1 MKASAA
7 VRADAPEVQPGEMLV
22 GLILADPKCR
32 ADAFALAQPALLR
45 DPFHRRIFEAAR
57 AMHDA
62 GELINSLT
70 LNSRI
75 KGDPAWRTMPHDYLE
90 TLRLAAPVTRN
101 VKQVVELLR
110 GEIGS
115 AAPADRTQY
124 ALKSVLTL
132 GAVPPPDYLI
142 KGLLAPNEVSVIYGE
157 PGSGKSFLA
166 SWASYLVAVGHTV
179 LGRRVRGAPVVYAAL
194 EGQVG
199 FERRLHALK
208 DAYGP
213 ARDFFWINQPADLHS
228 GFGDVEG
235 LIDAVL
241 QADARLLVIDT
252 LARAMGAGS
261 ENEGRDMGMVI
272 TALDQIR
279 RETGAHV
286 AIVHHCGKD
295 RDRGMRGH
303 SSLLGAADMALEV
316 KRSDSGTRS
325 VRIVKAKDGKDG
337 DEFGFSLDVVDLG
350 LDDDG
355 DTITTC
361 VVVPCEVEAPSR
373 GQRVPGAAKAALAL
387 LDKAVAEAGEDAP
400 ATPHIPAK
408 SRTIRL
414 SVWRRYCDQG
424 LIAESD
430 NPDTKRKAFVRAT
443 AKLQELGLI
452 GIWGDFA
459 WRK

>member
-1 MKASAA
+1 MKSSAA
-7 VRADAPEVQPGEMLV
+7 VRSEVEIQPEQMLI
-22 GLILADPKCR
+22 GLVLADPNARGEAFAKCR
-32 ADAFALAQPALLR
+32 SALLR
-45 DPFHRRIFEAAR
+45 DPFHRRIFEASR
-57 AMHDA
+57 AMHEA
-62 GELINSLT
+62 GEGVTSIALQA
-70 LNSRI
+70 RM
-75 KGDPAWRTMPHDYLE
+75 KGDPAWKTMPANYLE
-90 TLRLAAPVTRN
+90 SMRLAAPVTRN
-101 VKQVVELLR
+101 VSQVIDLLR
-110 GEIGS
+110 ADVADGS
-115 AAPADRTQY
+115 DSRTLY
-124 ALKSVLTL
+124 TLKSVLSL
-132 GAVPPPDYLI
+132 GAAEPPGYLA
-142 KGLLAPNEVSVIYGE
+142 KGLFAPDEISVIYGE

-166 SWASYLVAVGHTV
+166 SWASYRIAIGQPVF
-179 LGRRVRGAPVVYAAL
+179 GRRVRGSPVVYAAL
-194 EGQVG
+194 EGQIG
-199 FERRLHALK
+199 FERRLHALR

-241 QADARLLVIDT
+241 QADAKMLVIDT

-272 TALDQIR
+272 AALDQIR

-303 SSLLGAADMALEV
+303 SSLLGAADMAFEI
-316 KRSDSGTRS
+316 KRGESGNRT

-350 LDDDG
+350 QDDDG
-355 DTITTC
+355 DAITTC
-361 VVVPCEVEAPSR
+361 IVVPCEVEAPN
-373 GQRVPGAAKAALAL
+373 QAKRVPGAAKAALAL
-387 LDKAVAEAGEDAP
+387 LDKAVAEAGEEAP

-424 LIAESD
+424 LIAKSD
-430 NPDTKRKAFVRAT
+430 KPDTKYKTFVRAT
-443 AKLQELGLI
+443 EKLQEAGLI
-452 GIWGDFA
+452 GIWVDFA